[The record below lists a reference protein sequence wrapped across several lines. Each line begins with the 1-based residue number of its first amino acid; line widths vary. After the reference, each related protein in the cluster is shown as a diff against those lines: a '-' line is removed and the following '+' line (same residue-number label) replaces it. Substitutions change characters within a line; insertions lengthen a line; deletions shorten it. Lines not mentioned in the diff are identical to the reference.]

1 MRKTVYWIE
10 GDGIGPDVWKSARP
24 VIDEAIRLSYGD
36 ERGFDWKELLAGE
49 KALKETGTL
58 LPDETLAALRGAELA
73 IKGPLGTPVG
83 TGFRSLNV
91 TLRQTLDLYACI
103 RPIRYFE
110 GIESP
115 VKHPERLEPFSVM
128 GLTPT
133 AAEASTL
140 APSSSRRKAMSLAA
154 SGVPALYSMPA

>member
-91 TLRQTLDLYACI
+91 GGGHLGRGHVHPAPDPRPLRL
-103 RPIRYFE
+103 
-110 GIESP
+110 
-115 VKHPERLEPFSVM
+115 HPAHPL
-128 GLTPT
+128 L
-133 AAEASTL
+133 
-140 APSSSRRKAMSLAA
+140 
-154 SGVPALYSMPA
+154 

>member
-73 IKGPLGTPVG
+73 IKGKTPDQVLHHPLYVL
-83 TGFRSLNV
+83 FLIKS
-91 TLRQTLDLYACI
+91 
-103 RPIRYFE
+103 RYHQQYL
-110 GIESP
+110 IH
-115 VKHPERLEPFSVM
+115 VRLLHQKV
-128 GLTPT
+128 
-133 AAEASTL
+133 
-140 APSSSRRKAMSLAA
+140 
-154 SGVPALYSMPA
+154 

>member
-91 TLRQTLDLYACI
+91 T
-103 RPIRYFE
+103 
-110 GIESP
+110 
-115 VKHPERLEPFSVM
+115 
-128 GLTPT
+128 
-133 AAEASTL
+133 
-140 APSSSRRKAMSLAA
+140 SSSPSCATNWEPMWTPPPPWA
-154 SGVPALYSMPA
+154 SSP

>member
-73 IKGPLGTPVG
+73 IKAPSARRWARG
-83 TGFRSLNV
+83 S
-91 TLRQTLDLYACI
+91 A
-103 RPIRYFE
+103 
-110 GIESP
+110 
-115 VKHPERLEPFSVM
+115 
-128 GLTPT
+128 
-133 AAEASTL
+133 ASTSPC
-140 APSSSRRKAMSLAA
+140 ARPSTSTPA
-154 SGVPALYSMPA
+154 SGPSATLKASSHRSSIPSAWT